1 MNALHAPRRERP
13 VTRSRGI
20 LFVAVL
26 GLALVVSGCNNYRV
40 RFLYPQETR
49 TNTFNSR
56 PEVSI
61 YVAEPEDLRPSRE
74 RQGRG
79 VIHTL
84 HFPPDGKMDQPAV
97 HTVRRAM
104 MQDLLQTRVARL
116 VQNPDNADYILT
128 SQLLSMTTELR
139 RPSSAWAFP
148 LAAGIAVGTIA
159 GVGTDVGHGV
169 KLGLVGAFL
178 GTFIPAPA
186 NTEATVEMK
195 LELRD
200 RLSNDVVWSTTCT
213 GTHERT
219 IRLSL
224 SAREDKKIAEDF
236 LPKALKRANACAV
249 GQLYAHLQ
257 EQSEAGVG
265 R

>member
-1 MNALHAPRRERP
+1 MTRPRW
-13 VTRSRGI
+13 I
-20 LFVAVL
+20 LIVAVL
-26 GLALVVSGCNNYRV
+26 GLALASSGCNNYRV

-49 TNTFNSR
+49 TNLFNTR
-56 PEVSI
+56 PDIAI
-61 YVAEPEDLRPSRE
+61 YVADPEDLRASRE

-79 VIHTL
+79 FLQTL
-84 HFPPDGKMDQPAV
+84 HFPPDDKLDQPASQI
-97 HTVRRAM
+97 VRRAL

-116 VQNPDNADYILT
+116 VQNPDNANYILS

-148 LAAGIAVGTIA
+148 VIAGIAA
-159 GVGTDVGHGV
+159 GVIGGAGTDVGHGV
-169 KLGLVGAFL
+169 KVGLVGAFL

-186 NTEATVEMK
+186 NTEGIVEVK

-200 RLSNDVVWSTTCT
+200 RQTNDVVWSTTCT
-213 GTHERT
+213 GSHERT

-257 EQSEAGVG
+257 EQPAGDGDGVG

>member
-1 MNALHAPRRERP
+1 M
-13 VTRSRGI
+13 TRSRWI
-20 LFVAVL
+20 LLALVL
-26 GLALVVSGCNNYRV
+26 GLSVVSSGCNNYRV

-49 TNTFNSR
+49 TNMFNSR
-56 PEVSI
+56 PDVSI
-61 YVAEPEDLRPSRE
+61 FVAEPDDLRPSRE
-74 RQGRG
+74 RHGRG
-79 VIHTL
+79 FLQTL
-84 HFPPDGKMDQPAV
+84 HFPPDGKMDQPAA
-97 HTVRRAM
+97 HTVRRAL

-116 VQNPDNADYILT
+116 VQNPDNADYVLT
-128 SQLLSMTTELR
+128 SQLLSMTTELS

-148 LAAGIAVGTIA
+148 LVAGVAAGVIGGI
-159 GVGTDVGHGV
+159 GTDVGHGIKV
-169 KLGLVGAFL
+169 GLVGAFL

-186 NTEATVEMK
+186 NTEATVEVK

-200 RLSNDVVWSTTCT
+200 RISNEVVWSTICT

-257 EQSEAGVG
+257 GQGNEGVG